1 MNPYAASCAA
11 HQPGW
16 RNLPQRG
23 PSRLEF
29 VLIRVIRVKPLVF
42 LFSFRTD
49 SELICEQFLESLA
62 GLVFTRS
69 ILGRTHILAPDKL
82 EVFAVIGE
90 VLFRDGVCAPIP
102 ALLGHTRSVTDAI
115 QADL

>member
-1 MNPYAASCAA
+1 MVSTECVRF
-11 HQPGW
+11 GV
-16 RNLPQRG
+16 RLSG
-23 PSRLEF
+23 P
-29 VLIRVIRVKPLVF
+29 
-42 LFSFRTD
+42 LFWS
-49 SELICEQFLESLA
+49 ICEQFVESLS
-62 GLVFTRS
+62 GFVFTRS

-102 ALLGHTRSVTDAI
+102 ALLGHTRRVTDAI